1 MLEFCHLYSFTTA
14 TASSFQS
21 FISNSDIFDEVQK
34 HEVPAMDEHSEFYI

>member
-21 FISNSDIFDEVQK
+21 FISNSDIFNEVQK
-34 HEVPAMDEHSEFYI
+34 DEVPAMDEHSEFYI